1 MTSVQPPQA
10 TPYASPSAPTT
21 TATQPARSLRSA
33 LVEARGA
40 ALVSVALLVVG
51 IALRLH
57 LYLDQRSLW
66 LDEIWVALN
75 IVGRSF
81 LGLLRPLDY
90 AQSAPVGFLWAE
102 RLAVVIGGVN
112 ELALRAFPFLAGCAL
127 LVLLWMLARRLLD
140 VRYAA
145 LCLAFAALSPLLVYF
160 SNEVK
165 PYIVDALMAVV
176 LTWLTLDVLEA
187 PDSPRAWRRL
197 VVGGVLGILLSS
209 PAVFVLAGVGLALI
223 SHPAIGRTRAGW
235 LRLVGTGAI
244 WVALFALGYFAIY
257 RSTANSAYMQSLWKN
272 DFLALPLRTLAHVA
286 DTSARTMWINTLFGE
301 NEAMLPPKAIVSVA
315 LLSALGAFTLMR
327 RHGLPVALLIVL
339 PFVATAGA
347 SFARLW
353 PLTPRLLLVLVP
365 ALLLLLCAGMWT
377 LASLLPVRAR
387 GVALAL
393 LGALYLIP
401 ASVYGTRKLKEPKRR
416 DDVAPLIR
424 DFMATRNGPAIMYVM
439 GHGTP
444 SWLFYTARW
453 REREGE
459 AFRFAATRA
468 NVSAHFE
475 TRGCITQEPGLR
487 AVFGPMGK
495 DALTEPGLAREAAWL
510 ALQPERDVWLL
521 TLSYE
526 HAGGHA
532 MENALLAQG
541 AVRRDERSRQGGEL
555 RHFRFPA
562 LATPRPDVTCETQVP
577 ASPAASSPAASSST
591 TPAAH

>member
-1 MTSVQPPQA
+1 
-10 TPYASPSAPTT
+10 
-21 TATQPARSLRSA
+21 
-33 LVEARGA
+33 VESRGA
-40 ALVSVALLVVG
+40 AIVSLALLAGGV
-51 IALRLH
+51 ALRLH
-57 LYLDQRSLW
+57 LYLDRRSLW

-75 IVGRSF
+75 IVGHSF
-81 LGLLRPLDY
+81 LRLLRPLDY
-90 AQSAPVGFLWAE
+90 AQSAPVGFLWLE

-112 ELALRAFPFLAGCAL
+112 ELALRALPFLAGCAL

-140 VRYAA
+140 LRYAA
-145 LCLAFAALSPLLVYF
+145 VCLAFAALSPLLIYF

-176 LTWLTLDVLEA
+176 LTWLTLDVLES
-187 PDSPRAWRRL
+187 PDSRRAWRRL

-209 PAVFVLAGVGLALI
+209 PSVFVLAGVGIALI
-223 SHPAIGRTRAGW
+223 AHPAIGRTRAGW

-244 WVALFALGYFAIY
+244 WVALFALGYFTIY
-257 RSTANSAYMQSLWKN
+257 RSTANSEYMQRLWSN
-272 DFLALPLRTLAHVA
+272 DFLALPLSTLKRVA
-286 DTSARTMWINTLFGE
+286 NLSTRTMWIETLFGE
-301 NEAMLPPKAIVSVA
+301 SEDLLLPKAIMSVA
-315 LLSALGAFTLMR
+315 LLSAIGAVVLLR
-327 RHGLPVALLIVL
+327 RRGLPVALLIVL

-365 ALLLLLCAGMWT
+365 ALVLLLGAGLWA
-377 LASLLPVRAR
+377 LVRLLPVRAQ
-387 GVALAL
+387 GVVLAL
-393 LGALYLIP
+393 LAAIYLIP
-401 ASVYGTRKLKEPKRR
+401 ASVYGAEKLKTPKRR

-424 DFMATRNGPAIMYVM
+424 DFVATRNGPAIMYVM

-459 AFRFAATRA
+459 AFQFAATRA
-468 NVSAHFE
+468 NVAAHFE

-487 AVFGPMGK
+487 TVFGPMGK

-526 HAGGHA
+526 HAAGHA
-532 MENALLAQG
+532 MEKQILAQG
-541 AVRRDERSRQGGEL
+541 AVRVDERSRQGGEL

-562 LATPRPDVTCETQVP
+562 LTTPRTDLSCETQVP
-577 ASPAASSPAASSST
+577 APSMPAAPAAAAAAT
-591 TPAAH
+591 TAAPH

>member
-1 MTSVQPPQA
+1 MTSVEPPA
-10 TPYASPSAPTT
+10 TLHSPSSTPVAEPS
-21 TATQPARSLRSA
+21 QPARSLRSA
-33 LVEARGA
+33 LVDSRAA
-40 ALVSVALLVVG
+40 ALVSLAVLAVGVV
-51 IALRLH
+51 LRFYH
-57 LYLDQRSLW
+57 YLDRRSLW

-102 RLAVVIGGVN
+102 RLAVAIGGVN
-112 ELALRAFPFLAGCAL
+112 ELALRAVPLLAGCAL

-145 LCLAFAALSPLLVYF
+145 LCLAFAALSPLLIYF

-165 PYIVDALMAVV
+165 PYIVDALMCVV
-176 LTWLTLDVLEA
+176 LTWLTLDVLES

-197 VVGGVLGILLSS
+197 VVGGLLGILLSAPS
-209 PAVFVLAGVGLALI
+209 VFVLFGAGLALV

-235 LRLVGTGAI
+235 LRLVGTGAT
-244 WVALFALGYFAIY
+244 WVILFAVGYFTIY
-257 RSTANSAYMQSLWKN
+257 RGTANSAYMQGIWKN
-272 DFLALPLRTLAHVA
+272 DFLALPLGRLAHVA
-286 DTSARTMWINTLFGE
+286 NEASRTMWINTLFGD

-315 LLSALGAFTLMR
+315 LLSAVGAIVMLR
-327 RHGLPVALLIVL
+327 RRGLPTALLILL

-365 ALLLLLCAGMWT
+365 ALMLLLGAGMWAV
-377 LASLLPVRAR
+377 ASLLPIRVR

-393 LGALYLIP
+393 LAAIYLIP
-401 ASVYGTRKLKEPKRR
+401 ASVTATRKLEVPSRR

-424 DFMATRNGPAIMYVM
+424 DFVATRSGPAIMYVM

-468 NVSAHFE
+468 NVAAHFE

-487 AVFGPMGK
+487 TVFGPMGK

-510 ALQPERDVWLL
+510 AMQPERDVWLL

-526 HAGGHA
+526 HEGGHA
-532 MENALLAQG
+532 MEKQILARG
-541 AVRRDERSRQGGEL
+541 AVRVDEKSRQGGEL

-562 LATPRPDVTCETQVP
+562 VASPLPAVSCEAEVP
-577 ASPAASSPAASSST
+577 SSPAASSPTASAS
-591 TPAAH
+591 H